1 MYICRA
7 LQSSHLQPFLFKGQT
22 FHLGSIMAELLNSLK
37 EVQAYLTSQQ
47 KVLKTAGSLAA
58 CMDQQAM
65 AWEAKIKTAKITA
78 SEAED
83 LLQVVAKGPW
93 SEQQAELLGTAINQ
107 AVLGA
112 TQGAKPG
119 KRLPQTMKNFQAYLT
134 KRDMDILSSVPTPLA
149 TKMDQLASRCVQL
162 GLMWPNETSI
172 RHIVAVGIGAGLQTG
187 ECPSAIFEAMKEFK
201 RVLRNMRS
209 KITKN
214 DECLGAYVV
223 EYPNTPQDL
232 AQLMA
237 TYHESDPPVP
247 SFEPSEHIGLCQIS
261 SKISLRGNNKMLEN
275 GKASSSQSSQGH
287 ALGGLAALVPALQAA
302 AAPGASENPLLALAN
317 VCQQLFQPQQP
328 KEKHIPGLTFLK
340 PKERK
345 SVTPTPGQADSQET
359 EGSPRVACPEGPASS
374 KQGPEKSP
382 LALALPRADA
392 AAEAP
397 AAETALVPAESPKK
411 AGTLKLV
418 SPERMVDLYQ
428 NALKKRKADKS
439 PTEQPPKLMKRP
451 AAAPKACAAK
461 SKAKAKAKAKAKSE
475 PARSEEHAAEIS
487 AEAANREK
495 PAATPKAK
503 AKAKAKV
510 LWTSRPPLPEP
521 CSGTTYYLQ
530 GKIHRNTA
538 VFRVFRKA
546 TDRVDLK
553 VKVDPEPSVGWS
565 RCLDIIEEAAKKE
578 EEDKKNAV
586 DIE

>member
-1 MYICRA
+1 M
-7 LQSSHLQPFLFKGQT
+7 
-22 FHLGSIMAELLNSLK
+22 
-37 EVQAYLTSQQ
+37 TSQQ

-112 TQGAKPG
+112 TQGAKRG
-119 KRLPQTMKNFQAYLT
+119 KRLPQTMNNFQAYLT

-201 RVLRNMRS
+201 RLLRNMRS
-209 KITKN
+209 KVTKS

-237 TYHESDPPVP
+237 TYQESDQPVP

-287 ALGGLAALVPALQAA
+287 ALGRVG
-302 AAPGASENPLLALAN
+302 
-317 VCQQLFQPQQP
+317 C
-328 KEKHIPGLTFLK
+328 T
-340 PKERK
+340 
-345 SVTPTPGQADSQET
+345 
-359 EGSPRVACPEGPASS
+359 SPCFAGRSSTWCKREPSLGPC
-374 KQGPEKSP
+374 KC
-382 LALALPRADA
+382 L
-392 AAEAP
+392 P
-397 AAETALVPAESPKK
+397 AAFPATATQGET
-411 AGTLKLV
+411 
-418 SPERMVDLYQ
+418 Y
-428 NALKKRKADKS
+428 
-439 PTEQPPKLMKRP
+439 
-451 AAAPKACAAK
+451 
-461 SKAKAKAKAKAKSE
+461 
-475 PARSEEHAAEIS
+475 
-487 AEAANREK
+487 
-495 PAATPKAK
+495 
-503 AKAKAKV
+503 
-510 LWTSRPPLPEP
+510 SR
-521 CSGTTYYLQ
+521 
-530 GKIHRNTA
+530 
-538 VFRVFRKA
+538 
-546 TDRVDLK
+546 
-553 VKVDPEPSVGWS
+553 
-565 RCLDIIEEAAKKE
+565 LDIPEAQRTKIGHT
-578 EEDKKNAV
+578 NARTG
-586 DIE
+586 